1 MKRTNRLKIK
11 ITENDVKRQVKD
23 YLNIK
28 GWFNFPLT
36 AGMGS
41 YPGLPDR
48 IAIKNGRTLY
58 IEVKRPGGKQSVNQ
72 MTFQSDIWAKGG
84 HYILVKCL
92 DDMIQAIDKLEGRL

>member
-1 MKRTNRLKIK
+1 MNKPKIL
-11 ITENDVKRQVKD
+11 ENDVKRVVKD
-23 YLNIK
+23 YLSIK

-48 IAIKNGRTLY
+48 IAIKNGRVLF
-58 IEVKRPGGKQSVNQ
+58 IECKRPGGKQSDHQ
-72 MTFQSDIWAKGG
+72 RQFQNDIWFKGG

-92 DDMIQAIDKLEGRL
+92 EDIIQVIEKIEGR